1 MADAARGQ
9 VVGSAAEVYE
19 SFFVPALFAQWP
31 DTVLDAAGVRAGVSV
46 LDVGC
51 GTGVLARAA
60 QRRVGKSGRVVG
72 LDPNPGMLAV
82 ARRSGAPVEWVEGM
96 AEALPF
102 ADGAFSAVVS
112 QFAAMFFTDPRGAIR
127 EAYRVLEPG
136 GGLAVA
142 TWASIEQSPGYAA
155 MLELLRREVGRAAAE
170 ALLAPFTIGT
180 VDELRDLIG
189 TAFEDV
195 EVTRHEGRARFP
207 SLDSWL
213 HTDIRGWTL
222 AEEIDD
228 DAYEN
233 LLAAARVDLRA
244 FVGPEGRVDFAAP
257 ALVATARR
265 ATPP

>member
-9 VVGSAAEVYE
+9 VSGSAAEVYE

-31 DTVLDAAGVRAGVSV
+31 DMVLDAVGVRAGDRV

-60 QRRVGKSGRVVG
+60 QSRTGTSGRVVG

-82 ARRSGAPVEWVEGM
+82 ARRAEAPVEWVEGV

-102 ADGAFSAVVS
+102 AEGTFSAVVS
-112 QFAAMFFTDPRGAIR
+112 QFAAMFYTDQRGAIG
-127 EAYRVLEPG
+127 EMYRVLEPG

-142 TWASIEQSPGYAA
+142 TWASIEHSPGYSA
-155 MLELLRREVGRAAAE
+155 MLELLRRELGQSAAE
-170 ALLAPFTIGT
+170 ALLAPFSIGT
-180 VDELRDLIG
+180 VDELRTLVSA
-189 TAFEDV
+189 AFDDV
-195 EVTRHEGRARFP
+195 AVTRHDGRARFP

-222 AEEIDD
+222 ADEIDD
-228 DAYEN
+228 DAYES
-233 LLAAARVDLRA
+233 LLAAARVDLRG
-244 FVGPEGRVDFAAP
+244 FVGPDGSIDFAAP
-257 ALVATARR
+257 ALIATAWR
-265 ATPP
+265 ATRP